1 MKGEGSTE
9 LKVLYMNA
17 RSIRNKVDELEAQLE
32 IGKYNVVGIT
42 ETWLQADRAWEMNI
56 QGYTSYRKER
66 LTGRGGGVALLLRN
80 DIQSLARGDI
90 ESGDA
95 ESVWI
100 ELRNSKGRKT
110 LMGVIYRPP
119 NSSLDVGCK
128 LNEELK
134 SACRKGSD
142 TVVMGDFN
150 MQVDW
155 ENQNGTGPQERE
167 FVECIR
173 DGFLEQLVLEP
184 TREKAILDLVLC
196 NELDLIRDLEVKEP
210 LGGSDHNMICFNLQ
224 FEKEKGKLDVSVLQ
238 LNKGNYGAMREE
250 LVKVQWSNTLAGKTV
265 EQKWQVF
272 LGIMQ
277 KVQDRFIPKRKKD
290 PKGSKGRLWLT
301 REVKGSIKIKEKK
314 YDIAK
319 MTGKLEEWEAF
330 KEQQKITKKAIRQ
343 EKMRY
348 EGKLAKNIKEDRKS
362 RQ

>member
-17 RSIRNKVDELEAQLE
+17 LSIRNKVDELEAQLE

-42 ETWLQADRAWEMNI
+42 ETRLQADRAWEMNI
-56 QGYTSYRKER
+56 QGYTSYRKDR
-66 LTGRGGGVALLLRN
+66 LTGKRGGVALLVRN

-90 ESGDA
+90 ESGNV
-95 ESVWI
+95 ESVWLV
-100 ELRNSKGRKT
+100 LRNSKSRKT
-110 LMGVIYRPP
+110 LMGVIYQPP

-128 LNEELK
+128 LSEELK
-134 SACRKGSD
+134 LACCKGND
-142 TVVMGDFN
+142 TVVLGDFN
-150 MQVDW
+150 MQIDW

-167 FVECIR
+167 FVECLR

-196 NELDLIRDLEVKEP
+196 NEPDLIRDLEVKEP
-210 LGGSDHNMICFNLQ
+210 LGGNDHNKIRFNLQ
-224 FEKEKGKLDVSVLQ
+224 FEKEKGKSDVAVLQ
-238 LNKGNYGAMREE
+238 LNKGNYGTMREE
-250 LVKVQWSNTLAGKTV
+250 LAKVQWNNTLAGKTV
-265 EQKWQVF
+265 EQQWQVF

-290 PKGSKGRLWLT
+290 PKGKKGQPWLT
-301 REVKGSIKIKEKK
+301 REVKGSIKIKETK
-314 YDIAK
+314 YNIAK
-319 MTGKLEEWEAF
+319 MSGKPEDWEAF

-348 EGKLAKNIKEDRKS
+348 
-362 RQ
+362 